1 MAEVTEGCT
10 APIAGQEHIV
20 SCQATQ
26 RRRGTGESHQAPAQS
41 GPPVTQLLA
50 DPTWQLLLLRT
61 FISHE
66 EGKSV
71 MGSG

>member
-26 RRRGTGESHQAPAQS
+26 RRRGTGESRQAPAQS

-50 DPTWQLLLLRT
+50 DPTWQLLRT
-61 FISHE
+61 SVSHE